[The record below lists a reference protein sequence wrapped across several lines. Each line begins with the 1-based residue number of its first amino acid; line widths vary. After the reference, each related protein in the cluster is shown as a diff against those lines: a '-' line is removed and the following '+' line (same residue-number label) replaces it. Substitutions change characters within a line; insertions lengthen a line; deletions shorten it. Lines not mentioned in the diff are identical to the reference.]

1 MSDPPLPEPRRPDPN
16 DPVRPAALVLVAVA
30 EPPLDERRPWLER
43 ADLVDALTVP
53 GADTP
58 IYLTD
63 DGIAITTTGIGKS
76 DAATTTTAL
85 LASPGLDLGS
95 AYVLSAGIAGGPP
108 SRAALGRPRGRGR
121 RLGSQTPLGPRR
133 SRRKAGGRHSRVD
146 RHPRLPPSRL
156 RAPTRGSAPRAGARR
171 SSADRPRGRSRC
183 PDLPGSV
190 PDRPR
195 RWADRRGRDDR
206 LRRRVLA
213 RPALRSRGRLALRT
227 VLGLS
232 LIHISDARGGDEF
245 WHGPRYAREVDWLC
259 ERYGVGPYATTQME
273 DAATATALERFGLLE
288 RYLSVRA
295 VANYDR
301 SAPGETV
308 EESFDGTEASLA
320 LAIDNAERVGSAV
333 VEALLEADPL
343 GIRG

>member
-1 MSDPPLPEPRRPDPN
+1 VNELSLPEPRRPDPN
-16 DPVRPAALVLVAVA
+16 DPASPAALVLVAVA

-43 ADLVDALTVP
+43 ADLVDALAVP

-63 DGIAITTTGIGKS
+63 DGVAITTIGIGKS

-85 LASPGLDLGS
+85 LATSGLDLES

-108 SRAALGRPRGRGR
+108 SRAALGSVVLADAVVDWDRKHRWDRGETDQKRADDPAESIDTLAYRPRDYVHRLENR
-121 RLGSQTPLGPRR
+121 LLEPALDTAERVSLGSDPEVRAYQDRYPTAPDDEPTVELG
-133 SRRKAGGRHSRVD
+133 
-146 RHPRLPPSRL
+146 
-156 RAPTRGSAPRAGARR
+156 T
-171 SSADRPRGRSRC
+171 
-183 PDLPGSV
+183 
-190 PDRPR
+190 
-195 RWADRRGRDDR
+195 
-206 LRRRVLA
+206 
-213 RPALRSRGRLALRT
+213 T
-227 VLGLS
+227 VC
-232 LIHISDARGGDEF
+232 GDEF

-259 ERYGVGPYATTQME
+259 EQYGVAPYATTQME

-308 EESFDGTEASLA
+308 EESFDGTAASLA
-320 LAIDNAERVGSAV
+320 LAIDNAERVGSAI

-343 GIRG
+343 GIRR

>member
-1 MSDPPLPEPRRPDPN
+1 MHRLEDRLLEPALD
-16 DPVRPAALVLVAVA
+16 AAAQI
-30 EPPLDERRPWLER
+30 
-43 ADLVDALTVP
+43 DL
-53 GADTP
+53 GADPDVRTYQDRYP
-58 IYLTD
+58 TAPD
-63 DGIAITTTGIGKS
+63 DGPTVEVGTT
-76 DAATTTTAL
+76 
-85 LASPGLDLGS
+85 
-95 AYVLSAGIAGGPP
+95 V
-108 SRAALGRPRGRGR
+108 
-121 RLGSQTPLGPRR
+121 
-133 SRRKAGGRHSRVD
+133 
-146 RHPRLPPSRL
+146 
-156 RAPTRGSAPRAGARR
+156 
-171 SSADRPRGRSRC
+171 C
-183 PDLPGSV
+183 
-190 PDRPR
+190 
-195 RWADRRGRDDR
+195 
-206 LRRRVLA
+206 
-213 RPALRSRGRLALRT
+213 
-227 VLGLS
+227 
-232 LIHISDARGGDEF
+232 GDEF